1 MELGGT
7 GRMGGTG
14 RNWTGRNWEEMG
26 GSGGELGGTGRNG
39 DEQEEQV
46 KLGGMGGI
54 GRVELGGSGRG
65 PWRGI
70 GWNWEGNWVELGG
83 ERGEELELN
92 QYASSMNLL
101 Q

>member
-1 MELGGT
+1 MGGTGLNFEELGGT
-7 GRMGGTG
+7 D
-14 RNWTGRNWEEMG
+14 
-26 GSGGELGGTGRNG
+26 GTGRNG
-39 DEQEEQV
+39 RNWVEWEE
-46 KLGGMGGI
+46 LGGMGGI

-70 GWNWEGNWVELGG
+70 GWNWEGNWIELGG

-92 QYASSMNLL
+92 QYASSMNLI